1 MRRKGLREA
10 GGRSCVRAYI
20 AVQPDV
26 PTVAGNAGSPG
37 SQDEGRPADR
47 KLILKK
53 NSGCGNIPFRRR
65 VGGEDA
71 SPLSW
76 IEGEQREVDEASHR
90 EEWRENADRGARLNR
105 SLDL

>member
-1 MRRKGLREA
+1 M
-10 GGRSCVRAYI
+10 RAYT

-26 PTVAGNAGSPG
+26 PTVAGNAGSPD

-47 KLILKK
+47 KLILEK

-71 SPLSW
+71 SLLMD
-76 IEGEQREVDEASHR
+76 GGAAREVDGASHR
-90 EEWRENADRGARLNR
+90 EEWRER
-105 SLDL
+105 